1 MAEPGILGMFF
12 VAKRTFLFFFKERR
26 RNKKFGLREKKI
38 EAKAFKRSLEKKP
51 QGSKVGFVSFEDF
64 F

>member
-12 VAKRTFLFFFKERR
+12 VAKRTFLKKERR

-51 QGSKVGFVSFEDF
+51 QGSKVRFVSSEDF
-64 F
+64 C